1 MKKIIV
7 EYVKKFMG
15 EHFEGLTDDEIIK
28 KIKDEV
34 KELGDDTVETVTLSE
49 FEHPPLELLDEE
61 AYMEDLFQKIKWI
74 ESKKEKQDVV
84 SEKII
89 CPDDGSECI
98 YLKQHENGCLLC
110 PKIQNLLKA
119 NRKEEHNFGSEKR
132 ENYQERRG
140 EDWEGSS
147 KNE

>member
-34 KELGDDTVETVTLSE
+34 EGLGDDTVETVTLRE
-49 FEHPPLELLDEE
+49 FEHPPLEPLDEE

-89 CPDDGSECI
+89 CPDDGLECV
-98 YLKQHENGCLLC
+98 YPQQHVDGCWNCL
-110 PKIQNLLKA
+110 KIQGLLEKM
-119 NRKEEHNFGSEKR
+119 KEVDRSG
-132 ENYQERRG
+132 G
-140 EDWEGSS
+140 EQTQ
-147 KNE
+147 